1 MARISNFAAL
11 LVFVLGC
18 ALWPASPSRAADACE
33 FVTLAELERAFGIP
47 FGNRYSSK
55 IDNYTDNCMYGG
67 RGGSG
72 MVQTANATL
81 PPGSE
86 LTAWRAQR
94 KANMQGLCE
103 VGAPTGLMGKGTFEI
118 VPDLGEEAYACSL
131 AGLAGPFLAGGMTM
145 LNAAQ
150 GPNIFQIITWER
162 KPGLVEAMAAPPPGP
177 LPRPPP

>member
-18 ALWPASPSRAADACE
+18 GLSPGSPRRAADTGG
-33 FVTLAELERAFGIP
+33 FVTLAVLERAFGIP

-67 RGGSG
+67 REVPV
-72 MVQTANATL
+72 MVNIVNATL

-103 VGAPTGLMGKGTFEI
+103 VGAPTGLMGKGT
-118 VPDLGEEAYACSL
+118 
-131 AGLAGPFLAGGMTM
+131 
-145 LNAAQ
+145 
-150 GPNIFQIITWER
+150 
-162 KPGLVEAMAAPPPGP
+162 
-177 LPRPPP
+177 

>member
-1 MARISNFAAL
+1 MVRISNYAAL
-11 LVFVLGC
+11 LVLALVGALG
-18 ALWPASPSRAADACE
+18 PASPSRAADACE
-33 FVTLAELERAFGIP
+33 FVTLAELERAFSIS

-55 IDNYTDNCMYGG
+55 IDNYTDDCMYGG
-67 RGGSG
+67 REVPV
-72 MVQTANATL
+72 MVNIVNATL

-103 VGAPTGLMGKGTFEI
+103 VGAPTGLMGKGTFEM

-131 AGLAGPFLAGGMTM
+131 ASLAGPFLAGGMTM

-162 KPGLVEAMAAPPPGP
+162 KPGLVEAMAALARSA
-177 LPRPPP
+177 LPRLPR